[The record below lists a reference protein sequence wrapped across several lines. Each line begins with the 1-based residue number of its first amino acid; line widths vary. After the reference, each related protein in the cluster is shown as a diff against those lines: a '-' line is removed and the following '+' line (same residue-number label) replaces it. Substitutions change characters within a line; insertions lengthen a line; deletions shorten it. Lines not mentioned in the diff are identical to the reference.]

1 MILWLVPLLLP
12 CLPAPVM
19 GEGGVYVMAGGE
31 WVADRWSAPWVR
43 RASIPF

>member
-19 GEGGVYVMAGGE
+19 WGGGVYVMVAGE
-31 WVADRWSAPWVR
+31 WAVDRWSAPWVM